1 MASEDKKPQAPK
13 VAIASVPEPVPEETS
28 PASASAERTPLPAAP
43 APRVEEVPA
52 AQPAD
57 AAADGQGVQG
67 GQDARDAHGAQE
79 QRTVAENISRMG
91 SATRGFLSSIAPGH
105 EHAVLCG
112 LLGLLVAC
120 LVFWIGIPRTL
131 VLCLFG
137 VVGVAVGQA
146 LDGDPKI
153 LKAIVRLVNHGE
165 R

>member
-1 MASEDKKPQAPK
+1 
-13 VAIASVPEPVPEETS
+13 
-28 PASASAERTPLPAAP
+28 
-43 APRVEEVPA
+43 VEEPSA
-52 AQPAD
+52 AQAADD
-57 AAADGQGVQG
+57 AATMQDGRDSH
-67 GQDARDAHGAQE
+67 DAPDAEQ

-112 LLGLLVAC
+112 VLGLLVAC

-137 VVGVAVGQA
+137 FAGVAVGQA